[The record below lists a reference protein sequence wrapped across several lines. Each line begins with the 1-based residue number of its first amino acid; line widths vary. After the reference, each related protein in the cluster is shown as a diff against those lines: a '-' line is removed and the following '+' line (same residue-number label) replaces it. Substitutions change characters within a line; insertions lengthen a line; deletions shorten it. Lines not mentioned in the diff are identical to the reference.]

1 MEDGDEV
8 NVKGNRNNFYI
19 QILLLFSYTFHR
31 HPRKNKYLS
40 NQIGRNR
47 IKNLDR
53 EEIEK
58 QALFI
63 LPLTHS
69 PTGECIVVHLK
80 KANIYET
87 KRIVKDV
94 RISIPLESKK
104 KKKKKN
110 VDKISLLFSKERSKR
125 RDDEGGKDIGEQVWP
140 RSKRTRT
147 SPTAEDRPI
156 RGRWWATGRFTGS
169 WTGHNSP
176 PPDNS

>member
-8 NVKGNRNNFYI
+8 NVEENRNNFYI

-87 KRIVKDV
+87 KRIVKD
-94 RISIPLESKK
+94 P
-104 KKKKKN
+104 
-110 VDKISLLFSKERSKR
+110 
-125 RDDEGGKDIGEQVWP
+125 
-140 RSKRTRT
+140 
-147 SPTAEDRPI
+147 PT
-156 RGRWWATGRFTGS
+156 
-169 WTGHNSP
+169 
-176 PPDNS
+176 

>member
-1 MEDGDEV
+1 M
-8 NVKGNRNNFYI
+8 N
-19 QILLLFSYTFHR
+19 QAHR
-31 HPRKNKYLS
+31 QRRKNKYS
-40 NQIGRNR
+40 ARV
-47 IKNLDR
+47 K
-53 EEIEK
+53 EEE
-58 QALFI
+58 
-63 LPLTHS
+63 
-69 PTGECIVVHLK
+69 E
-80 KANIYET
+80 E
-87 KRIVKDV
+87 
-94 RISIPLESKK
+94 
-104 KKKKKN
+104 N